1 MLRRILVPIVGAIAL
16 LLLAGPASA
25 APKVPNAT
33 PVNLGTFLPDTPGE
47 LCPFP
52 VMLVARNGQVVRTTL
67 PDETTI
73 LTGPFVLT
81 ITNETNGRSA
91 TFNISGPT
99 FTSGNQLTI
108 TGTAIV
114 LLFSEFAPPG
124 PGILATNGRGTIDEN
139 LDFNTETFKG
149 RTRDVCQLL
158 G

>member
-1 MLRRILVPIVGAIAL
+1 MLRRMILVPILGAIAL
-16 LLLAGPASA
+16 LLFAGPSSA
-25 APKVPNAT
+25 APKVPHGT
-33 PVNLGTFLPDTPGE
+33 PVGPQTFDAGV
-47 LCPFP
+47 LCPYP
-52 VMLVARNGQVVRTTL
+52 VTLEGSSGQVVRTTL

-99 FTSGNQLTI
+99 FTSGNQVILT
-108 TGTAIV
+108 GSAII
-114 LLFSEFAPPG
+114 LLFSNLAPPG
-124 PGILATNGRGTIDEN
+124 PGILATNGRGTIEN

-149 RTRDVCQLL
+149 RSRDVCQQL